1 MTASSGSLS
10 SVAQTTRRGGQGRSV
25 AERRKHSFP
34 GGNLGNSDYS
44 TTRGSRARCCSAWSL
59 GEIKRRPACLGHSCH
74 AADVGLK
81 RAVSLAGWHS
91 SVGS

>member
-1 MTASSGSLS
+1 MDCLS
-10 SVAQTTRRGGQGRSV
+10 SVAQTTKRGDLGRSE
-25 AERRKHSFP
+25 AERRKHSLP

-59 GEIKRRPACLGHSCH
+59 GEIKRRPIGLGHSYH
-74 AADVGLK
+74 AADVGLEQV
-81 RAVSLAGWHS
+81 AYLADWHS